1 MPIRAV
7 IFDFGDV
14 LVRTEDPSGQ
24 QKWEKKLGLP
34 EGELAKVV
42 FESEVADRSMI
53 GQATE
58 TDVWR
63 SVATTFCLNTEQLL
77 ELQLD
82 FWSGWQLDAD
92 LVDFL
97 RNLRPGY
104 KTAILSNAWP
114 GTREVFTERLKLDQ
128 AVDEMIISAEEGVA
142 KPDPRI
148 YQIAISRLE
157 VQPEESVF
165 VDDLA
170 ENVQGAQ
177 AFGMQGI
184 QFKSTQQAIADVKR
198 YLDRRC

>member
-1 MPIRAV
+1 MTIRAV

-34 EGELAKVV
+34 KGELAKVV

-58 TDVWR
+58 ADVWR
-63 SVATTFCLNTEQLL
+63 SVATVFCLSTEQLS
-77 ELQLD
+77 ELQHD
-82 FWSGWQLDAD
+82 FWSGWQLDTD

-148 YQIAISRLE
+148 YQIAMSRLE
-157 VQPEESVF
+157 VQAEESVF

-170 ENVQGAQ
+170 ENVHGAR

-184 QFKSTQQAIADVKR
+184 QFESTQQAIADVQR
-198 YLDRRC
+198 YLDGRR

>member
-1 MPIRAV
+1 MTIRAV

-34 EGELAKVV
+34 KGELAKVV

-58 TDVWR
+58 ADVWR
-63 SVATTFCLNTEQLL
+63 SVATVFCLSTEQLS
-77 ELQLD
+77 ELQHD

-148 YQIAISRLE
+148 YQIAMSRLE
-157 VQPEESVF
+157 VQAEESVF

-170 ENVQGAQ
+170 ENVHGAR

-184 QFKSTQQAIADVKR
+184 QFKSTQQAIADVQR
-198 YLDRRC
+198 YLDGRH